1 MQIVK
6 EWYNEKIGKKVV
18 ENLEKNEFCAKY
30 FKNRE
35 EAIDY
40 IKKLLKNYHSIGFGG
55 SMTVLQDLM
64 IDKLAENM
72 GKEILNH
79 NRPEF
84 SMEKKLEIR
93 KKQLTCDL
101 FITSTNAITKDGKI
115 VNIDGVGNRVSAMIF
130 GPKKVLIICGINKVT
145 KDVHSALNRIKE
157 IAAPMNA
164 KRLNAKTPCAETGVC
179 VDCKS
184 PGRICRVTVI
194 MDKKPKLSD
203 IEVLIIGE
211 NLGF

>member
-1 MQIVK
+1 MNMVK
-6 EWYNEKIGKKVV
+6 EWYNEKIAKKVV
-18 ENLEKNEFCAKY
+18 ENLEKNEFKAKY
-30 FKNRE
+30 FKNRN

-40 IKKLLKNYHSIGFGG
+40 ISKVLENHNSIGFGG
-55 SMTVLQDLM
+55 SMTVLEDLK
-64 IDKLAENM
+64 IDKIAEKM

-79 NRPEF
+79 NNPDLP
-84 SMEKKLEIR
+84 MEEKLKIR

-101 FITSTNAITKDGKI
+101 FLTSTNAITKDGKI
-115 VNIDGVGNRVSAMIF
+115 VNIDGVGNRVSAVIF

-145 KDVHSALNRIKE
+145 KDIHSALKRIKE

-164 KRLNAKTPCAETGVC
+164 KRLSAKTPCAETGEC

-211 NLGF
+211 SLGY